1 MVQTRSRDQLVPP
14 ADPHSPGGCPER
26 PWLRHQRR
34 TRIPLFASWMSAM
47 PTSSAKGGRSV
58 TFLLRQPRQTQGFR
72 ELLRADGEA
81 EALTLLWIPP
91 G

>member
-1 MVQTRSRDQLVPP
+1 
-14 ADPHSPGGCPER
+14 
-26 PWLRHQRR
+26 
-34 TRIPLFASWMSAM
+34 MSAM